1 MSTPILALQHDPAS
15 FINYIGSDPEYYP
28 DSGPVV
34 LPALHTARVSGY
46 DLDNLELASA
56 GKVTLTTNG
65 SAKALEVRGLGV
77 ADPAVIDTT
86 VLDAGTNELVL
97 QSSTGTKFS
106 ADQITFNSDT
116 AYHATIDVAN
126 ASDPTFH
133 HYATPTSMVVGT
145 GTLDA
150 NNVPTSGA
158 FLSTTADSFS
168 IGHDTASIKSDSAAD
183 SRIRYEATQA
193 HEFFV
198 GSDAATQAQ
207 GTGAIEITAD
217 KVIIRK
223 DVDLT
228 GTINSIS
235 TDTTSLEVE
244 DQVIRLAHTDDPA
257 TANRD
262 VLLSQSKTGFTID
275 TVPGSYADDASYM
288 GGFVDAGGAKLFV
301 DDTNQ
306 VIDVTKARD
315 SGVFTKEIAF
325 YLNQGAKSSGARN
338 ATSRLNEPYWQLT
351 GGALHMSHTV
361 PAGDGKAK
369 KFSLGFRI
377 SDDGSMEMVRLTR
390 NLEWDDAATTYVPDT
405 TLTDTAKV
413 MARYVNA
420 Q

>member
-1 MSTPILALQHDPAS
+1 MSTPILALQHDPTK
-15 FINYIGSDPEYYP
+15 FINYIGSDSEYYP

-46 DLDNLELASA
+46 DLDNLEVASA

-65 SAKALEVRGLGV
+65 NAKALEVRGLGV

-97 QSSTGTKFS
+97 QSDIGTKFGANQMS
-106 ADQITFNSDT
+106 FHSDT
-116 AYHATIDVAN
+116 AYNATIDVPN

-133 HYATPTSMVVGT
+133 HIASPTSMVVGT
-145 GTLDA
+145 GTVDA

-168 IGHDTASIKSDSAAD
+168 ISHDTASIKSDLAPN
-183 SRIRYEATQA
+183 SRIRYAATQS

-207 GTGAIEITAD
+207 GTGAIEITSD

-228 GTINSIS
+228 GTINSVS
-235 TDTTSLEVE
+235 TDTTSLQVE

-262 VLLSQSKTGFTID
+262 VLLSQSKTGLTID
-275 TVPGSYADDASYM
+275 TVPGSYADDATYM
-288 GGFVDAGGAKLFV
+288 GGFLDANGAKLFV

-306 VIDVTKARD
+306 EIDVAKARD
-315 SGVFTKEIAF
+315 SGVFTKELAF
-325 YLNQGAKSSGARN
+325 YLNQGAKSAGARD
-338 ATSRLNEPYWQLT
+338 AISRLSEPYWQLT

-377 SDDGSMEMVRLTR
+377 TDDGSMEMVRVTK
-390 NLEWDDAATTYVPDT
+390 NLQWDDAAMTYASDSSSA
-405 TLTDTAKV
+405 DTAKV
-413 MARYVNA
+413 IARYVNA
-420 Q
+420 L